1 MRHIPDHI
9 PKPDYYSIGYP
20 AIEIA
25 SRQQI
30 TAKIHSERDIAGIRE
45 ACLIG
50 RQVLDAAH
58 AAVRPGITTDEID
71 RIVSPCCR
79 LQLLP
84 SPCAAGEVLS

>member
-1 MRHIPDHI
+1 LSSPPIHTWP
-9 PKPDYYSIGYP
+9 S
-20 AIEIA
+20 
-25 SRQQI
+25 SR
-30 TAKIHSERDIAGIRE
+30 AVKIRSERDIAGIRE
-45 ACLIG
+45 ACRIG

-84 SPCAAGEVLS
+84 SPCAAGEVFFFFFLFS